1 MELAISLSAIVI
13 NKPKTTQRKR
23 VPTHNLI
30 ITQLVSASNHTCYPT
45 NKMSPHN
52 QKDTRRSQATKS
64 TRNPTK
70 IRVSRITKTISITM
84 LPRTSHKI
92 ELCCQEL
99 VEPTLENPAKI
110 RATSIIKVISITM
123 PNLGNNSN
131 VLP

>member
-1 MELAISLSAIVI
+1 MNLSAIVI

-52 QKDTRRSQATKS
+52 QKDTRRSYAAKS

-70 IRVSRITKTISITM
+70 IRVTSVTNTISIET
-84 LPRTSHKI
+84 
-92 ELCCQEL
+92 
-99 VEPTLENPAKI
+99 
-110 RATSIIKVISITM
+110 
-123 PNLGNNSN
+123 
-131 VLP
+131 